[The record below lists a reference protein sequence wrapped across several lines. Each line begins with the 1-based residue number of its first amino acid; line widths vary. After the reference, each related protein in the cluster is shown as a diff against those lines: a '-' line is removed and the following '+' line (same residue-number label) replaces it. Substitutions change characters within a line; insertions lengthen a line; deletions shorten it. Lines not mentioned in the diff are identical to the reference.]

1 VDLSQSLS
9 SPVIVIVNVLKGDIV
24 LVISGSSEKMLYEDG
39 EVLLDVS
46 GSYDEDEIVN
56 SESSSNSFL
65 LYSYSCVQSEPI
77 YIPFCFLTFNTV
89 SKTPNNIA
97 RVSINPSFKSNVTL
111 NSESDCETFLGNRES
126 SGL

>member
-1 VDLSQSLS
+1 M
-9 SPVIVIVNVLKGDIV
+9 NVLKGDIV

-65 LYSYSCVQSEPI
+65 
-77 YIPFCFLTFNTV
+77 
-89 SKTPNNIA
+89 
-97 RVSINPSFKSNVTL
+97 
-111 NSESDCETFLGNRES
+111 
-126 SGL
+126 

>member
-1 VDLSQSLS
+1 
-9 SPVIVIVNVLKGDIV
+9 VNVLKGDIV

-65 LYSYSCVQSEPI
+65 
-77 YIPFCFLTFNTV
+77 
-89 SKTPNNIA
+89 
-97 RVSINPSFKSNVTL
+97 
-111 NSESDCETFLGNRES
+111 
-126 SGL
+126 